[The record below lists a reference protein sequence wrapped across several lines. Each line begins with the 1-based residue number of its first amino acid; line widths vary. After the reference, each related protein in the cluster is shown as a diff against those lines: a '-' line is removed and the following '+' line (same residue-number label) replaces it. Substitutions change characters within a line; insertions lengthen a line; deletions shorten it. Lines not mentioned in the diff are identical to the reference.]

1 MKKIRSLDE
10 TLNNIQINRFL
21 DKAEKELNKI
31 TKRLRKQI
39 LITIIPML
47 VIIINAFTL
56 QNFYIMLLGLTAIY
70 GIGIVAGVKDLI
82 KSVRGKNSKEEI
94 YLDNLKFTKIDP
106 EEYYTLE
113 YKRAIAN
120 YTPTVVDKLE
130 VIDNSFLNK
139 EAAINQ
145 VVAEIECYTLVYE
158 LPMLDLSDAT
168 WDRLFDTIYDL
179 FASRELVD
187 MYYEALS
194 NLVRQVLA
202 KALLNQDEVITIE
215 NFIASISFLK
225 DYGLSDDDIKCIE
238 DELAL
243 DLKIVNFNTLV
254 RKNKNKYM

>member
-31 TKRLRKQI
+31 TKRLRKQV

-56 QNFYIMLLGLTAIY
+56 QNFYIMLLGLFGVS

-94 YLDNLKFTKIDP
+94 YLDNLKFTKINP

-120 YTPTVVDKLE
+120 YTPTVEDNLE

-139 EAAINQ
+139 EA
-145 VVAEIECYTLVYE
+145 
-158 LPMLDLSDAT
+158 
-168 WDRLFDTIYDL
+168 
-179 FASRELVD
+179 
-187 MYYEALS
+187 
-194 NLVRQVLA
+194 
-202 KALLNQDEVITIE
+202 VITID
-215 NFIASISFLK
+215 NFIANIDILK
-225 DYGLSDDDIKCIE
+225 SYGLSDDDIEYVK
-238 DELAL
+238 DELSL
-243 DLKIVNFNTLV
+243 DLKVVDFNTLV
-254 RKNKNKYM
+254 RKNKRDISRH

>member
-1 MKKIRSLDE
+1 MKKIRILDE

-56 QNFYIMLLGLTAIY
+56 QNFYIMLLGLFGVS

-94 YLDNLKFTKIDP
+94 YLDNLKFTKINP

-120 YTPTVVDKLE
+120 YTPTVEDNLE
-130 VIDNSFLNK
+130 VIDSFLNK
-139 EAAINQ
+139 EAAI
-145 VVAEIECYTLVYE
+145 
-158 LPMLDLSDAT
+158 
-168 WDRLFDTIYDL
+168 TID
-179 FASRELVD
+179 
-187 MYYEALS
+187 
-194 NLVRQVLA
+194 
-202 KALLNQDEVITIE
+202 
-215 NFIASISFLK
+215 NFIANIDILK
-225 DYGLSDDDIKCIE
+225 SYGLSDDDIEYVK
-238 DELAL
+238 DELSL
-243 DLKIVNFNTLV
+243 DLKVVDFNTLV
-254 RKNKNKYM
+254 RKNKKGYM

>member
-1 MKKIRSLDE
+1 MKKIKSLDE

-56 QNFYIMLLGLTAIY
+56 QNFYIMLLGLFGVS

-94 YLDNLKFTKIDP
+94 YIDNLKFTKINP

-120 YTPTVVDKLE
+120 YTPTVEDNLE

-139 EAAINQ
+139 L
-145 VVAEIECYTLVYE
+145 C
-158 LPMLDLSDAT
+158 
-168 WDRLFDTIYDL
+168 
-179 FASRELVD
+179 
-187 MYYEALS
+187 
-194 NLVRQVLA
+194 
-202 KALLNQDEVITIE
+202 
-215 NFIASISFLK
+215 
-225 DYGLSDDDIKCIE
+225 
-238 DELAL
+238 
-243 DLKIVNFNTLV
+243 
-254 RKNKNKYM
+254 

>member
-94 YLDNLKFTKIDP
+94 YLDNLKFTKINP

>member
-1 MKKIRSLDE
+1 MKKIKSLDE

-56 QNFYIMLLGLTAIY
+56 QNFYIMLLGLFGVS

-94 YLDNLKFTKIDP
+94 YLDNLKFTKVDP

-113 YKRAIAN
+113 YKSAIEN
-120 YTPTVVDKLE
+120 YTPTVEDNLE

-139 EAAINQ
+139 EAAIN
-145 VVAEIECYTLVYE
+145 
-158 LPMLDLSDAT
+158 
-168 WDRLFDTIYDL
+168 
-179 FASRELVD
+179 
-187 MYYEALS
+187 
-194 NLVRQVLA
+194 
-202 KALLNQDEVITIE
+202 
-215 NFIASISFLK
+215 
-225 DYGLSDDDIKCIE
+225 
-238 DELAL
+238 
-243 DLKIVNFNTLV
+243 
-254 RKNKNKYM
+254 

>member
-31 TKRLRKQI
+31 TKRLRKQV

-56 QNFYIMLLGLTAIY
+56 QNFYIMLLGLFGVS

-94 YLDNLKFTKIDP
+94 YLDNLKFTKVDP

-113 YKRAIAN
+113 YKRVIEN
-120 YTPTVVDKLE
+120 YTPTVEDNLE

-139 EAAINQ
+139 EAAI
-145 VVAEIECYTLVYE
+145 
-158 LPMLDLSDAT
+158 
-168 WDRLFDTIYDL
+168 TID
-179 FASRELVD
+179 
-187 MYYEALS
+187 
-194 NLVRQVLA
+194 
-202 KALLNQDEVITIE
+202 
-215 NFIASISFLK
+215 NFIANIDILK
-225 DYGLSDDDIKCIE
+225 SYGLSDDDI
-238 DELAL
+238 
-243 DLKIVNFNTLV
+243 
-254 RKNKNKYM
+254 

>member
-94 YLDNLKFTKIDP
+94 YLDNLKFTKINP

-120 YTPTVVDKLE
+120 YTPTVEDNLE

-139 EAAINQ
+139 EA
-145 VVAEIECYTLVYE
+145 
-158 LPMLDLSDAT
+158 
-168 WDRLFDTIYDL
+168 
-179 FASRELVD
+179 
-187 MYYEALS
+187 
-194 NLVRQVLA
+194 
-202 KALLNQDEVITIE
+202 VITID
-215 NFIASISFLK
+215 NFIANIDILK
-225 DYGLSDDDIKCIE
+225 SYGLSDDDIEYVK
-238 DELAL
+238 DELSL
-243 DLKIVNFNTLV
+243 DLKVLILIL
-254 RKNKNKYM
+254 

>member
-94 YLDNLKFTKIDP
+94 YLDNLKFTKINP

-120 YTPTVVDKLE
+120 YTPTVEDNLE

-139 EAAINQ
+139 EA
-145 VVAEIECYTLVYE
+145 
-158 LPMLDLSDAT
+158 
-168 WDRLFDTIYDL
+168 
-179 FASRELVD
+179 
-187 MYYEALS
+187 
-194 NLVRQVLA
+194 
-202 KALLNQDEVITIE
+202 VITID
-215 NFIASISFLK
+215 NFIANIDILK
-225 DYGLSDDDIKCIE
+225 SYGLSDDDIEYVK
-238 DELAL
+238 DELSL
-243 DLKIVNFNTLV
+243 DLKVVDFNTLV
-254 RKNKNKYM
+254 RKNKKGYM

>member
-56 QNFYIMLLGLTAIY
+56 QNFYIMLLGLFGVS

-94 YLDNLKFTKIDP
+94 YLDNLKFTKINP

-120 YTPTVVDKLE
+120 YTPTVEDNLE

-139 EAAINQ
+139 EA
-145 VVAEIECYTLVYE
+145 
-158 LPMLDLSDAT
+158 
-168 WDRLFDTIYDL
+168 
-179 FASRELVD
+179 
-187 MYYEALS
+187 
-194 NLVRQVLA
+194 
-202 KALLNQDEVITIE
+202 VITID
-215 NFIASISFLK
+215 NFIANIDILK
-225 DYGLSDDDIKCIE
+225 SCGLSDDDIKYVE
-238 DELAL
+238 DEFSL
-243 DLKIVNFNTLV
+243 DLKVVDFNTLV
-254 RKNKNKYM
+254 RKNKRDISRH

>member
-56 QNFYIMLLGLTAIY
+56 QNFYIMLLGLFGVS

-82 KSVRGKNSKEEI
+82 KSVRCKNSKEEI
-94 YLDNLKFTKIDP
+94 YLDNLKFTKINP

-120 YTPTVVDKLE
+120 YTPTVEDNLE

-139 EAAINQ
+139 EA
-145 VVAEIECYTLVYE
+145 
-158 LPMLDLSDAT
+158 
-168 WDRLFDTIYDL
+168 
-179 FASRELVD
+179 
-187 MYYEALS
+187 
-194 NLVRQVLA
+194 
-202 KALLNQDEVITIE
+202 VITID
-215 NFIASISFLK
+215 NFIANIDILK
-225 DYGLSDDDIKCIE
+225 SYGLSDDDIEYVK
-238 DELAL
+238 DELSL
-243 DLKIVNFNTLV
+243 DLKVVDFNTLV
-254 RKNKNKYM
+254 RKNKKGYM

>member
-94 YLDNLKFTKIDP
+94 YLDNLKFTKINP

-120 YTPTVVDKLE
+120 YTPTVEDNLE

-139 EAAINQ
+139 EAAI
-145 VVAEIECYTLVYE
+145 
-158 LPMLDLSDAT
+158 
-168 WDRLFDTIYDL
+168 TID
-179 FASRELVD
+179 
-187 MYYEALS
+187 
-194 NLVRQVLA
+194 
-202 KALLNQDEVITIE
+202 
-215 NFIASISFLK
+215 NFIANIDILK
-225 DYGLSDDDIKCIE
+225 SYGLSDDDI
-238 DELAL
+238 
-243 DLKIVNFNTLV
+243 
-254 RKNKNKYM
+254 

>member
-56 QNFYIMLLGLTAIY
+56 QNFYIMLLGLFGVS

-94 YLDNLKFTKIDP
+94 YLDNLKFTKINP

-120 YTPTVVDKLE
+120 CTPTVEDNLE

-139 EAAINQ
+139 EA
-145 VVAEIECYTLVYE
+145 
-158 LPMLDLSDAT
+158 
-168 WDRLFDTIYDL
+168 
-179 FASRELVD
+179 
-187 MYYEALS
+187 
-194 NLVRQVLA
+194 
-202 KALLNQDEVITIE
+202 VITID
-215 NFIASISFLK
+215 NFIANIDILK
-225 DYGLSDDDIKCIE
+225 SYGLSDDDIEYVK
-238 DELAL
+238 DELSL
-243 DLKIVNFNTLV
+243 DLKVVDFNTLV
-254 RKNKNKYM
+254 RKNKKGYM